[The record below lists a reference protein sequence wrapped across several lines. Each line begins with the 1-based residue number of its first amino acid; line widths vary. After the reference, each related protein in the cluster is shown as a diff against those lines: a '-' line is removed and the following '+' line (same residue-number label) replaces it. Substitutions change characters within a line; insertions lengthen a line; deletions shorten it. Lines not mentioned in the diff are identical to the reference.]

1 MGKLKIWVGALLW
14 IFLVQACTSWG
25 SWQRGKVRIALAGN
39 LLSSDQEGTLF
50 SNLTIDNL
58 PEGQEVLLDTLREE
72 DFWEQNLK
80 QYSTL
85 ILLDDPMH
93 PLSSQAQNGIQRYL
107 EGGGG
112 LLLLRSEE
120 FSEEGWAWYSHL
132 ISTASDTPSVIR
144 TSQPEKELSSFF
156 SYQSGRI
163 AFLDIIKPK
172 EGLGDLAGSVE
183 KFQEALTYTIGD
195 NRYYPD
201 RIISLERPDES
212 RFSKVVLD
220 SDDVNEPMEL
230 TFLDQGKV
238 LYIERRGKM
247 KVYDP
252 LTQSTQTIAN
262 FREVCTEG
270 NYEDGLLG
278 VEADPN
284 FEQNRYLY
292 LYYSPPCNIKEQY
305 LSRFYLD
312 ENDSLHRGSE
322 KVILKVPVQRETCC
336 HSGGAIA
343 FGPEGNLY
351 LSTGDNTSS
360 KESDGFSPLDERP
373 GRAPFD
379 AQKSSGNTHD
389 LRGKILRIRVH
400 DEGTYSIPEGNL
412 FPKDGSEGRPEIYV
426 MGARNPFRISIDA
439 QTQYVYWG
447 DVGPDGTQD
456 GKYGPQSFDEF
467 NQAKKAGNF
476 GWPFFVGNNFAYRF
490 RDFAQDTVGSFFDPE
505 APINRSPNNT
515 GDSLL
520 PPAQPAWIWYS
531 KRRSKQFPH
540 LGRGSNSAMAGPI
553 FYKEAYDS
561 RSPVRFPAYFDGKL
575 FLYEWARSWINVVE
589 MDETGAI
596 QQIEPFL
603 RTMDWV
609 KPIDMEFGPDGA
621 LYVLE
626 YGQNYFL
633 NNPEAKLS
641 RIEYAP
647 GNREPVPQ
655 IWASVTQGSQPLT
668 VEFSAENSYDVDTED
683 SLSFQWII
691 AGKKIEGV
699 KVSYEFVEKG
709 IHEVILMVKDSK
721 QSMSKAEAQIQVGN
735 TPPEIQI
742 AWDGNRSFYQDRSP
756 VPYEVTVKD
765 PEDQA
770 NGGIPSDKI
779 LTKWTY
785 LSDRDELKQIKI
797 DPGREIPFSFQYVK
811 GKKLVESS
819 DCLGCHAFDT
829 LSVGP
834 SYMAVAE
841 RYSDQVENVALISKR
856 IALGSNGVWG
866 EKMMPGH
873 PQHSQEEIEEMVKY
887 VLSLNDESPNSASL
901 PASGAVETNPLT
913 FETQEGVYILSA
925 SYQDKGAGELPSIKR
940 RELLVLRNPRVEA
953 EAFDKKKGLR
963 ERAFGADRSQVVLT
977 LHQQEAYLGL
987 MEVDL
992 RDLKQLTI
1000 HMQQNAGMKISAKLD
1015 SLEGPQVGSLSIR
1028 PETSGKWESHRM
1040 AIEPRNGFHN
1050 LFLLFE
1056 PELPS
1061 NGPRPLVDWV
1071 EFGF

>member
-1 MGKLKIWVGALLW
+1 MGKLKIWVGALLG

-25 SWQRGKVRIALAGN
+25 SWQREEVRIALAGN
-39 LLSSDQEGTLF
+39 LLSLDQEGTLF

-85 ILLDDPMH
+85 ILLDDPEQ

-112 LLLLRSEE
+112 LMLMRTGTY
-120 FSEEGWAWYSHL
+120 SEEGWAWYSHL
-132 ISTASDTPSVIR
+132 ISNSADTLSVIR
-144 TSQPEKELSSFF
+144 TSQAEKELSSFF

-163 AFLDIIKPK
+163 AFLDIVEPK
-172 EGLGDLAGSVE
+172 EGLGDLVGSVE

-201 RIISLERPDES
+201 RIFSLERPDES

-252 LTQSTQTIAN
+252 LTQSTRTIAN

-284 FEQNRYLY
+284 FEQNRFLY

-312 ENDSLHRGSE
+312 KNDSLHRDSE

-343 FGPEGNLY
+343 FGPEGNLF

-389 LRGKILRIRVH
+389 LRGKILRIRVE
-400 DEGTYSIPEGNL
+400 DDGSYSIPEGNL
-412 FPKDGSEGRPEIYV
+412 FPRDGSKGRPEIYV

-439 QTQYVYWG
+439 QTQYLYWG

-476 GWPFFVGNNFAYRF
+476 GWPFFVGDNFAYRF

-505 APINRSPNNT
+505 APLNRSPNNT

-531 KRRSKQFPH
+531 KRKSKQFPH

-553 FYKEAYDS
+553 FYEEAYDS
-561 RSPVRFPAYFDGKL
+561 RSAVRFPDYFNGKL

-589 MDETGAI
+589 MDDTGAI
-596 QQIEPFL
+596 RQIEPFL
-603 RTMDWV
+603 RNMDWV

-647 GNREPVPQ
+647 GNREPVPV
-655 IWASVTQGSQPLT
+655 IWASVTQGAKPLK
-668 VEFSAENSYDVDTED
+668 VDFSAEKSYDIDAED
-683 SLSFQWII
+683 SLSFQWMI

-699 KVSYEFVEKG
+699 HTSYEFKEEG
-709 IHEVILMVKDSK
+709 IHDVTLMVKDSK
-721 QSMSKAEAQIQVGN
+721 QSLVRAEVQIQVGN
-735 TPPEIQI
+735 TPPKIQI
-742 AWDGNRSFYQDRSP
+742 AWDGNQSFYRKASP
-756 VPYEVTVKD
+756 IPYEVNVVD
-765 PEDQA
+765 PEDQSK
-770 NGGIPSDKI
+770 GGISPERI
-779 LTKWTY
+779 LTQWTY
-785 LSDRDELKQIKI
+785 LPDRDVLKSIEKDPEQELPVIS
-797 DPGREIPFSFQYVK
+797 RYAK
-811 GKKLVESS
+811 GKELVGKQRLPQLS
-819 DCLGCHAFDT
+819 CL
-829 LSVGP
+829 
-834 SYMAVAE
+834 
-841 RYSDQVENVALISKR
+841 
-856 IALGSNGVWG
+856 
-866 EKMMPGH
+866 
-873 PQHSQEEIEEMVKY
+873 
-887 VLSLNDESPNSASL
+887 
-901 PASGAVETNPLT
+901 
-913 FETQEGVYILSA
+913 
-925 SYQDKGAGELPSIKR
+925 
-940 RELLVLRNPRVEA
+940 
-953 EAFDKKKGLR
+953 
-963 ERAFGADRSQVVLT
+963 
-977 LHQQEAYLGL
+977 
-987 MEVDL
+987 
-992 RDLKQLTI
+992 
-1000 HMQQNAGMKISAKLD
+1000 
-1015 SLEGPQVGSLSIR
+1015 
-1028 PETSGKWESHRM
+1028 
-1040 AIEPRNGFHN
+1040 
-1050 LFLLFE
+1050 
-1056 PELPS
+1056 
-1061 NGPRPLVDWV
+1061 
-1071 EFGF
+1071 